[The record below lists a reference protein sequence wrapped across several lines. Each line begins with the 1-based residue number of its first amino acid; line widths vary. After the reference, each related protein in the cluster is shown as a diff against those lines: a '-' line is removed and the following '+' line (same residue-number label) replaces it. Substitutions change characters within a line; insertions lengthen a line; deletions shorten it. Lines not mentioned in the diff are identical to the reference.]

1 MKQKNVEEIIRS
13 LYVADIIVG
22 EDTVDQV
29 RGSQSY
35 RQSKKR
41 FGRICSEV
49 CVWMDRQHSGLAL
62 DYRLR

>member
-1 MKQKNVEEIIRS
+1 MKQKKVEEIMRS

-29 RGSQSY
+29 HGSQSY

-49 CVWMDRQHSGLAL
+49 WVWMDRQYSGLAL

>member
-1 MKQKNVEEIIRS
+1 MRS

-29 RGSQSY
+29 HGSQSY

-49 CVWMDRQHSGLAL
+49 CVWMVRQYSGLAL

>member
-1 MKQKNVEEIIRS
+1 MRS

-29 RGSQSY
+29 HGSQSY

-41 FGRICSEV
+41 FGQTDSTV
-49 CVWMDRQHSGLAL
+49 AL
-62 DYRLR
+62 HWIAG